1 MKTIRLTIDL
11 TYDDEFMHGDEP
23 EGIEW
28 FENILLGDDLH
39 LSDFGDVGDI
49 LGSVKVI
56 AGVEKKN
63 E

>member
-11 TYDDEFMHGDEP
+11 TYDDELMHEGDP

-28 FENILLGDDLH
+28 FKSILLGDSLQ
-39 LSDFGDVGDI
+39 LFEFGDICDT

-56 AGVEKKN
+56 AGIGDE
-63 E
+63 